1 MAQTG
6 IAQSVIAQHSNT
18 PNIMGIGGGDKDKM
32 TLKSSLITLFIILM
46 LMIGIQIGNY
56 LFQPKTD
63 FGKVI
68 YPQVE
73 VKR

>member
-1 MAQTG
+1 MTG
-6 IAQSVIAQHSNT
+6 V
-18 PNIMGIGGGDKDKM
+18 
-32 TLKSSLITLFIILM
+32 
-46 LMIGIQIGNY
+46 QIGNY

-73 VKR
+73 VGK